1 MYNWVFIMLS
11 TRLSRV
17 PLPGFQI
24 RKNNLTSFFQGRR
37 QFDEKNIQGNMETL
51 KVKKSKFNFM
61 EAQNVMNYVKWR
73 KYSV

>member
-1 MYNWVFIMLS
+1 MLS
-11 TRLSRV
+11 TSLSRV

-24 RKNNLTSFFQGRR
+24 RKKNPQNWHPSYK

-61 EAQNVMNYVKWR
+61 EAQNLMDYVKWR